1 MAEQK
6 LEFGMFCWLDV
17 ATREVSHTQAFFR
30 ELLGWE
36 YHPVPMPEGDYTM
49 VRLGGKDFGGFMDLS
64 SPKMPQGVPA
74 HISAYVL
81 VENVDAKV
89 SEFTKAGG
97 SVKAPAFDVADM
109 GRMAVVADPF
119 GAVLSL
125 WQPKKTGSGAIDPM
139 TLGAPSWR
147 ELMTTNLDGA
157 VNFYR
162 KIFGWKT
169 QSSSNPQFEY
179 VECGLGQQ
187 PFAGMMQITKE
198 MGPMP
203 PNWGTYF
210 TVKDCA
216 ATVKKAQTKGAMIC
230 LGPKEIP
237 TVGTF
242 AVIREPNG
250 IFFNVIQY
258 QHLK

>member
-17 ATREVSHTQAFFR
+17 ATHEVEKTKAFFS
-30 ELLGWE
+30 ELLGWH
-36 YHPVPMPEGDYTM
+36 YKDIPTPEGNYSM
-49 VRLGGKDFGGFMDLS
+49 VGVGGKEFGGFMDLS
-64 SPKMPQGVPA
+64 LSKMPKGIPA

-81 VENVDAKV
+81 VENVDAKAE
-89 SEFTKAGG
+89 EFAKSGG
-97 SVKAPAFDVADM
+97 SIKAPAFDVMEM

-125 WQPKKTGSGAIDPM
+125 WQPMKTGSTAVDP
-139 TLGAPSWR
+139 LSAGAPSWR
-147 ELMTTNLDGA
+147 ELMASNLDGA
-157 VNFYR
+157 VNFY
-162 KIFGWKT
+162 KKVFGWNTK
-169 QSSSNPQFEY
+169 SSANPQFEY

-216 ATVKKAQTKGAMIC
+216 ATVKKAEAKGAMIC
-230 LGPKEIP
+230 MGPKEIP

-242 AVIREPNG
+242 AVLREPSG

-258 QHLK
+258 RHVK